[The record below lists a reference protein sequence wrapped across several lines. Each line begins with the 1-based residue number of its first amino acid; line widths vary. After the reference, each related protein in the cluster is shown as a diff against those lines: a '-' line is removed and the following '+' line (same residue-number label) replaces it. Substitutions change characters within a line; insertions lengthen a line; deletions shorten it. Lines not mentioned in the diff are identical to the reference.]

1 MNDEK
6 WLSRPNFVST
16 FWLHVVEIVDSVE
29 SYANLLR
36 NIFDFAALKELLS
49 GESHI
54 SVRLDAMHGGEGMS
68 ARSILSWLKRQP
80 WSVYLW
86 KELQLK
92 AEQSCHIF
100 ILAIHLRN

>member
-1 MNDEK
+1 M
-6 WLSRPNFVST
+6 
-16 FWLHVVEIVDSVE
+16 DSVE

-68 ARSILSWLKRQP
+68 ARSILSCLKRQT
-80 WSVYLW
+80 
-86 KELQLK
+86 
-92 AEQSCHIF
+92 
-100 ILAIHLRN
+100 